1 MSAGRPPVG
10 IGDRVRIT
18 GPMNDP
24 DPLPVGAEGTVDWVN
39 TWRSIYTEQIGIEC
53 DNGRSLILL
62 GSDSFAVIARA
73 SDGSECA

>member
-24 DPLPVGAEGTVDWVN
+24 DPLPVGAEGTVDWVD
-39 TWRSIYTEQIGIEC
+39 TWNSIYTEQIGVEC

-62 GSDSFAVIARA
+62 GSDSFAVVERA
-73 SDGSECA
+73 SNGAKRA